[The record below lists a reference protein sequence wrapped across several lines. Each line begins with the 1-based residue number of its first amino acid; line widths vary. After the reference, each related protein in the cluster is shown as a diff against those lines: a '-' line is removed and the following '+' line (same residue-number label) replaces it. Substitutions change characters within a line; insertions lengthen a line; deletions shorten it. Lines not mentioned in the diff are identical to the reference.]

1 MCIWFFINFF
11 FELLFREFWNFL
23 IFVGVFSLL
32 LEGNRFLIVFKLMF
46 IVEIRWFF
54 IVVIFCCCLLS
65 LEIIK

>member
-11 FELLFREFWNFL
+11 FESLFREFWNFL
-23 IFVGVFSLL
+23 IFVEVFSLL